1 MQTLS
6 TATTAKCKQSIKK
19 AGKQRSGQIEIRVKT
34 SKDKEHGESKR
45 QSCFCCGAKPTHP
58 RSQCP
63 AKYVTCHK
71 CGKKG
76 HYKKCCKSKTGKQG
90 TTGEPKQVQVHG
102 LQAPQTEA
110 SASRISVRD
119 PPQGYRIM
127 FGPQV
132 PQDNQ
137 HKMFHHIQTFHVKS
151 INDTSSKHIEPLW
164 LSTASGGLIYEVECE
179 INIGAVCN
187 VMPLYLHKSL
197 FGDKSLTPTSVQIF
211 GYGESPVA
219 NLGACTIVIQTGA
232 IVKDQIM
239 QTLSTATTAKC
250 KQSIK
255 KAGKQRSGQI
265 EIRVKTSKDKE
276 HGRETAQ
283 QVGYIAF
290 PEVTPLSLTSM
301 PQIHTSVNA
310 LRLDSSKVQKP
321 TCEVLNDAVIL
332 NGKRHCLP
340 LTKEYVLS
348 QFRDIFKGIEKLPG
362 GKYHI
367 QLKPEA
373 QPVEHPPRAVPE
385 KKKAA
390 YKEELER
397 LCILGIAI

>member
-1 MQTLS
+1 M
-6 TATTAKCKQSIKK
+6 
-19 AGKQRSGQIEIRVKT
+19 
-34 SKDKEHGESKR
+34 
-45 QSCFCCGAKPTHP
+45 
-58 RSQCP
+58 
-63 AKYVTCHK
+63 
-71 CGKKG
+71 
-76 HYKKCCKSKTGKQG
+76 CCKSKTGKQG

-110 SASRISVRD
+110 STSRISVRD
-119 PPQGYRIM
+119 PPQGYRMM

-151 INDTSSKHIEPLW
+151 INDTSSKHIKPLW

-179 INIGAVCN
+179 IDIGAVCN

-211 GYGESPVA
+211 GYGKSPVT
-219 NLGACTIVIQTGA
+219 NLGACTIVIHTGGR
-232 IVKDQIM
+232 QRPQM
-239 QTLSTATTAKC
+239 ATSLVTDTWGYL
-250 KQSIK
+250 IL
-255 KAGKQRSGQI
+255 
-265 EIRVKTSKDKE
+265 
-276 HGRETAQ
+276 GRETAQ

-397 LCILGIAI
+397 LCILGIAM